1 MIVNSK
7 LKIDHQ
13 TSQQQKSPERVGEK
27 EEQKPILGHCSNL
40 LQIEVDAKF
49 IYTAEQG
56 MFQILF
62 SRLYFLVIRF
72 CRIGITSNF
81 NIFPIKVIF
90 RKGHK
95 I

>member
-1 MIVNSK
+1 MRPSFFQNNKLIVNSK

-13 TSQQQKSPERVGEK
+13 TSQQQQSQESNGEK

-56 MFQILF
+56 KFQMLF
-62 SRLYFLVIRF
+62 SGL
-72 CRIGITSNF
+72 
-81 NIFPIKVIF
+81 
-90 RKGHK
+90 
-95 I
+95 